1 MKIKTITCHEVYNYG
16 ASLQAYALM
25 KYLENLGHDVEI
37 IDYKPDYLSRR
48 YNYWFISPQWS
59 GDFFLRL
66 IYYALKVPGRLI
78 RYIPRKK
85 AFDRFT
91 KKNLNL
97 TDNTY
102 HTNEELKANVPF
114 ADVYIAGSDQIW
126 NSTYP
131 NGKDP
136 AFYLDF
142 ALEDSVKASYAA
154 SFSADYIEKGYE
166 EKVKFWIQKLDYV
179 SVRETTGLS
188 ILQSIGLQGVQ
199 VMDPVFLLPESDWKK
214 LAKEDL
220 ITGKYILIYDF
231 ENNPAIETFA
241 KKISGETGYPIVSI
255 KDDSDQFYA
264 DKIFRNASPWD
275 FLGLIKNSEIFIS
288 NSFHGAAFSI
298 IFNKE
303 FYTFKRMYHQVNSR
317 MIDLFS
323 SLGIENR
330 LVGEETQFNI
340 TKRIDYHKVNVLMDE
355 KILFSKKYLN
365 KVCNRGNEI

>member
-1 MKIKTITCHEVYNYG
+1 
-16 ASLQAYALM
+16 
-25 KYLENLGHDVEI
+25 
-37 IDYKPDYLSRR
+37 
-48 YNYWFISPQWS
+48 
-59 GDFFLRL
+59 
-66 IYYALKVPGRLI
+66 
-78 RYIPRKK
+78 
-85 AFDRFT
+85 
-91 KKNLNL
+91 
-97 TDNTY
+97 
-102 HTNEELKANVPF
+102 
-114 ADVYIAGSDQIW
+114 
-126 NSTYP
+126 
-131 NGKDP
+131 
-136 AFYLDF
+136 
-142 ALEDSVKASYAA
+142 
-154 SFSADYIEKGYE
+154 
-166 EKVKFWIQKLDYV
+166 
-179 SVRETTGLS
+179 
-188 ILQSIGLQGVQ
+188 
-199 VMDPVFLLPESDWKK
+199 MDPVFLLPESDWQKW
-214 LAKEDL
+214 AKEDL